1 MELSGLAERIEARL
15 SRGRGAA
22 EARMTDVCR
31 ITRPGDGEPQFNKG
45 TGQYEDPAPVE
56 IYGPATEPYFGKC
69 RMPGTATGS
78 NPFTRNG
85 GADQSFGVGEFPLD
99 VPALASGLEAGQT
112 VTYVSS
118 ADNPALAGMVFGLTE
133 PVLVSQAT
141 KQRWR
146 MKATVAQ

>member
-1 MELSGLAERIEARL
+1 MIADDIAAALPELRAQ
-15 SRGRGAA
+15 A

-31 ITRPGDGEPQFNKG
+31 ITRPGDGDPVFNKG

-56 IYGPATEPYFGKC
+56 VYGPDTAPYFGKC
-69 RMPGTATGS
+69 RIPGTATGS

-99 VPALASGLEAGQT
+99 VPALTEGLEAGQT
-112 VTYVSS
+112 VTYLT
-118 ADNPALAGMVFGLTE
+118 APDNPALVGMVFGLTE
-133 PVLVSQAT
+133 PVMVSQAT